1 MKTTIKTLVILF
13 LLFSTT
19 LIFAQ
24 DPFDP
29 GQDPGAAA
37 PISDYLLPM
46 LLLGITLSFFLLK
59 KKNKA

>member
-1 MKTTIKTLVILF
+1 MKTTIKPLFTAF
-13 LLFSTT
+13 LLLSTT

-24 DPFDP
+24 APFDP
-29 GQDPGAAA
+29 GQDPGAA

-46 LLLGITLSFFLLK
+46 LLFGITLSFFLLK